1 MYMDYW
7 TLIEFSLFT
16 IFSLLFV
23 FFLIFKLS
31 KEHSIE
37 NKNYMIQEI

>member
-1 MYMDYW
+1 MDYW

-37 NKNYMIQEI
+37 NKNNMIREI